1 MEKTK
6 EPKLS
11 PMMEHYNSI
20 KKKYPDCVVFYRLGD
35 FYEMFNDDAVRVSKI
50 LDLTLTGRDCGL
62 EERAP
67 MCGIPYHAA
76 DAYIAKLV
84 ETGEKVAI
92 CEQLE
97 DPSLAKGLVE
107 RDVVK
112 IVTAGTITEES
123 LIDERENNFIA
134 CVYFAERGAGYA
146 WCDITTGEF
155 FVKKCETDDPLTE
168 ISDNL
173 TRINPSE
180 IICNAKM
187 YALSA
192 DLPVVKHNVLPKFRK
207 YSDDSFSLRSA
218 TDELKEQF
226 GVISFKAFGFDE
238 NDVFFVSPAGALVA
252 YLKETQKRSLINING
267 IKLEKNEDMM
277 YLDYAALRNLE
288 LTRNMSDRK
297 RYGSLLWVLDKTETP
312 MGARLLSSWV
322 KAPLQSIDKINYRL
336 DGVEEFFKNPIL
348 RSAVTEQLKFIRDT
362 ERLAGKI
369 SNGNIN
375 PKDCIT
381 LGDSLSA
388 FPNVKLQLF
397 GVTSKILG
405 DIYDNI
411 GDFEELSKLLH
422 NAIDSKASSVTKD
435 GGYIKE
441 GFDPELDR
449 LRSLKSNSAEEL
461 RKMEA
466 REREATGIK
475 NLKIGYNRVFG
486 YYIEVTNSFKESV
499 PYNYTRKQTL
509 TGAERYITE
518 ELKKLETDILSS
530 EEQSLRLE
538 AEIFAKIKK
547 VLADNVKKIQRSSK
561 SIACADALCSL
572 ANVAKRNS
580 YVRPEIVE
588 SDMPMDVVGG
598 RHPVVEAVSNEQ
610 FVSNDAYLDSEENR
624 VMIITGP
631 NMAGKSTY
639 MRQNAL
645 IAVMA
650 HIGSFVPCKS
660 ARIPIIDKIFTRV
673 GASDNL
679 IFNQSTFMVEMT
691 EVASIL
697 LNATSRSLLILD
709 EVGRG
714 TSTYDGLS
722 IAWAVVEFIAEKT
735 KAKTLFATHYHEL
748 SELEG
753 IIDGIKNYKITVR
766 EQNGKIVF
774 LRKIAR
780 GSANR
785 SFGIEVASLAGVPKT
800 VTDRAKTIL
809 KKLEKNDL
817 ARKSANN
824 DIPETIEE
832 DPETEIRES
841 CAERS
846 EIEEI
851 IADTDVNSIT
861 PIDALKLLFELKNKI
876 NG

>member
-1 MEKTK
+1 MATTK
-6 EPKLS
+6 KKDLS
-11 PMMEHYNSI
+11 PMMKHYNSV
-20 KKKYPDCVVFYRLGD
+20 KEKYPDCVVFYRLGD
-35 FYEMFNDDAVRVSKI
+35 FYEMFFDDAIRVSKM

-62 EERAP
+62 DERAP

-84 ETGEKVAI
+84 EQGEKVAI
-92 CEQLE
+92 CEQVE

-107 RDVVK
+107 RDVVR

-134 CVYFAERGAGYA
+134 CVYLTEKGAGYC
-146 WCDITTGEF
+146 WCDITTGDF
-155 FVKKCETDDPLTE
+155 YAKKCETNNPAAE
-168 ISDNL
+168 IADNL

-180 IICNAKM
+180 IICNARM
-187 YALSA
+187 ALTA
-192 DLPVVKHNVLPKFRK
+192 DNMPVVRHGVLPRFRK
-207 YSDDSFSLRSA
+207 YYEDNFSFFNA
-218 TDELKEQF
+218 DKALKEQF
-226 GVISFKAFGFDE
+226 GVLSYKAFGFED
-238 NDVFFVSPAGALVA
+238 NDSLLIIPAGALIA
-252 YLKETQKRSLINING
+252 YLKETQKHALVNING
-267 IKLEKNEDMM
+267 IKLEKNEDLM
-277 YLDYAALRNLE
+277 YLDSAALRNLE
-288 LTRNMSDRK
+288 LTRSMGEGK

-312 MGARLLSSWV
+312 MGARMLTSWV
-322 KAPLQSIDKINYRL
+322 KAPLQSVEKINYRL
-336 DGVEEFFKNPIL
+336 DGVEEFFKNPLL
-348 RSAVTEQLKFIRDT
+348 RSGVTEQLKFIRDT
-362 ERLAGKI
+362 ERIAGKI
-369 SNGNIN
+369 SNGNVN

-381 LGDSLSA
+381 LGESLNA

-397 GVTSKILG
+397 GVSSTILQ
-405 DIYDNI
+405 DVYNNI
-411 GDFEELSKLLH
+411 GDFEELSKLLQS
-422 NAIDSKASSVTKD
+422 AIDPEASSVMKD

-449 LRSLKSNSAEEL
+449 LRSLKKNSAETIK
-461 RKMEA
+461 KMET

-475 NLKIGYNRVFG
+475 TLKIGFNRVFG
-486 YYIEVTNSFKESV
+486 YYIEVSNSFKNLV

-509 TGAERYITE
+509 VGGERYITE

-538 AEIFAKIKK
+538 AELFAKIRS
-547 VLADNVKKIQRSSK
+547 VLTDNVKKIQRSSK
-561 SIACADALCSL
+561 SIGCVDAICSL
-572 ANVAKRNS
+572 ANVAKRNG
-580 YVRPEIVE
+580 YVRPVIT
-588 SDMPMDVVGG
+588 DFGQPMDIVGG
-598 RHPVVEAVSNEQ
+598 RHPVVEAVSNEP
-610 FVSNDAYLDSEENR
+610 FVSNDAYLDCDENR

-645 IAVMA
+645 IAIMA

-660 ARIPIIDKIFTRV
+660 AQIPLIDKIFTRV

-691 EVASIL
+691 EVAAIL
-697 LNATSRSLLILD
+697 LNATEKSLLVLD

-722 IAWAVVEFIAEKT
+722 IAWAVVEYIAKKT

-753 IIDGIKNYKITVR
+753 VIEGVKNYKITVR
-766 EQNGKIVF
+766 EQNGNIVF

-817 ARKSANN
+817 AKKNTNANSVA
-824 DIPETIEE
+824 EE
-832 DPETEIRES
+832 
-841 CAERS
+841 

-851 IADTDVNSIT
+851 AEQPAVRSEVEEILAETDVNSIT
-861 PIDALKLLFELKNKI
+861 PLDALKLLYELKNKV

>member
-1 MEKTK
+1 
-6 EPKLS
+6 
-11 PMMEHYNSI
+11 MMKHYNSV
-20 KKKYPDCVVFYRLGD
+20 KEKYPDCVVFYRLGD
-35 FYEMFNDDAVRVSKI
+35 FYEMFFDDAIRVSKM

-62 EERAP
+62 DERAP

-84 ETGEKVAI
+84 EQGEKVAI
-92 CEQLE
+92 CEQVE

-107 RDVVK
+107 RDVVR

-134 CVYFAERGAGYA
+134 CVYLTEKGAGYC
-146 WCDITTGEF
+146 WCDITTGDF
-155 FVKKCETDDPLTE
+155 YAKKCETNNPAAE
-168 ISDNL
+168 IADNL

-180 IICNAKM
+180 IICNARM
-187 YALSA
+187 ALTA
-192 DLPVVKHNVLPKFRK
+192 DNMPVVRHGVLPRFRK
-207 YSDDSFSLRSA
+207 YYEDNFSFFNA
-218 TDELKEQF
+218 DKALKEQF
-226 GVISFKAFGFDE
+226 GVLSYKAFGFED
-238 NDVFFVSPAGALVA
+238 NDSLLIIPAGALIA
-252 YLKETQKRSLINING
+252 YLKETQKHALVNING
-267 IKLEKNEDMM
+267 IKLEKNEDLM
-277 YLDYAALRNLE
+277 YLDSAALRNLE
-288 LTRNMSDRK
+288 LTRSMGERK

-312 MGARLLSSWV
+312 MGARMLTSWV
-322 KAPLQSIDKINYRL
+322 KAPLQSVEKINYRL
-336 DGVEEFFKNPIL
+336 DGVEEFFKNPLL
-348 RSAVTEQLKFIRDT
+348 RSGVTEQLKFIRDT
-362 ERLAGKI
+362 ERIAGKI
-369 SNGNIN
+369 SNGNVN

-381 LGDSLSA
+381 LGESLNA

-397 GVTSKILG
+397 GVSSTILR
-405 DIYDNI
+405 DVYNNI
-411 GDFEELSKLLH
+411 GDFEELSKLLQS
-422 NAIDSKASSVTKD
+422 AIDPEASSVMKD

-449 LRSLKSNSAEEL
+449 LRSLKKNSAETIKE
-461 RKMEA
+461 MEA

-475 NLKIGYNRVFG
+475 TLKIGFNRVFG
-486 YYIEVTNSFKESV
+486 YYIEVSNSFKNLV

-509 TGAERYITE
+509 VGGERYITE

-538 AEIFAKIKK
+538 AELFAKIRS
-547 VLADNVKKIQRSSK
+547 VLTDNVKKIQRSSK
-561 SIACADALCSL
+561 SIGCVDAICSL
-572 ANVAKRNS
+572 ANVAKRNG
-580 YVRPEIVE
+580 YVRPIIT
-588 SDMPMDVVGG
+588 DFGQPMDIVGG
-598 RHPVVEAVSNEQ
+598 RHPVVEAVSNEP
-610 FVSNDAYLDSEENR
+610 FVSNDAYLDCDENR

-645 IAVMA
+645 IAIMA

-660 ARIPIIDKIFTRV
+660 AQIPLIDKIFTRV

-691 EVASIL
+691 EVAAIL
-697 LNATSRSLLILD
+697 LNATEKSLLVLD

-722 IAWAVVEFIAEKT
+722 IAWAVVEYIAKKT

-753 IIDGIKNYKITVR
+753 VIEGVKNYKITVR
-766 EQNGKIVF
+766 EQNGNIVF

-817 ARKSANN
+817 AKKNTNANSVA
-824 DIPETIEE
+824 EE
-832 DPETEIRES
+832 
-841 CAERS
+841 

-851 IADTDVNSIT
+851 AEQPAVRSEVEEILAETDVNSIT
-861 PIDALKLLFELKNKI
+861 PLDALKLLYELKNKV

>member
-1 MEKTK
+1 MK
-6 EPKLS
+6 
-11 PMMEHYNSI
+11 HYNSV
-20 KKKYPDCVVFYRLGD
+20 KEKYPDCVVFYRLGD
-35 FYEMFNDDAVRVSKI
+35 FYEMFFDDAIRVSKM

-62 EERAP
+62 DERAP

-84 ETGEKVAI
+84 EQGEKVAI
-92 CEQLE
+92 CEQVE

-107 RDVVK
+107 RDVVR

-134 CVYFAERGAGYA
+134 CVYLTEKGAGYC
-146 WCDITTGEF
+146 WCDITTGDF
-155 FVKKCETDDPLTE
+155 YAKKCETNNPAAE
-168 ISDNL
+168 IADNL

-180 IICNAKM
+180 IICNARM
-187 YALSA
+187 ALTA
-192 DLPVVKHNVLPKFRK
+192 DNMPVVRHGVLPRFRK
-207 YSDDSFSLRSA
+207 YYEDNFSFFNA
-218 TDELKEQF
+218 DKALKEQF
-226 GVISFKAFGFDE
+226 GVLSYKAFGFED
-238 NDVFFVSPAGALVA
+238 NDSLLIIPAGALIA
-252 YLKETQKRSLINING
+252 YLKETQKHALVNING
-267 IKLEKNEDMM
+267 IKLEKNEDLM
-277 YLDYAALRNLE
+277 YLDSAALRNLE
-288 LTRNMSDRK
+288 LTRSMGERK

-312 MGARLLSSWV
+312 MGARMLTSWV
-322 KAPLQSIDKINYRL
+322 KAPLQSVEKINYRL
-336 DGVEEFFKNPIL
+336 DGVEEFFKNPLL
-348 RSAVTEQLKFIRDT
+348 RSGVTEQLKFIRDT
-362 ERLAGKI
+362 ERIAGKI
-369 SNGNIN
+369 SNGNVN

-381 LGDSLSA
+381 LGESLNA

-397 GVTSKILG
+397 GVSSTILR
-405 DIYDNI
+405 DVYNNI
-411 GDFEELSKLLH
+411 GDFEELSKLLQS
-422 NAIDSKASSVTKD
+422 AIDPEASSVMKD

-449 LRSLKSNSAEEL
+449 LRSLKKNSAETIKE
-461 RKMEA
+461 MEA

-475 NLKIGYNRVFG
+475 TLKIGFNRVFG
-486 YYIEVTNSFKESV
+486 YYIEVSNSFKNLV

-509 TGAERYITE
+509 VGGERYITE

-538 AEIFAKIKK
+538 AELFAKIRS
-547 VLADNVKKIQRSSK
+547 VLTDNVKKIQRSSK
-561 SIACADALCSL
+561 SIGCVDAICSL
-572 ANVAKRNS
+572 ANVAKRNG
-580 YVRPEIVE
+580 YVRPIIT
-588 SDMPMDVVGG
+588 DFGQPMDIVGG
-598 RHPVVEAVSNEQ
+598 RHPVVEAVSNEP
-610 FVSNDAYLDSEENR
+610 FVSNDAYLDCDENR

-645 IAVMA
+645 IAIMA

-660 ARIPIIDKIFTRV
+660 AQIPLIDKIFTRV

-691 EVASIL
+691 EVAAIL
-697 LNATSRSLLILD
+697 LNATEKSLLVLD

-722 IAWAVVEFIAEKT
+722 IAWAVVEYIAKKT

-753 IIDGIKNYKITVR
+753 VIEGVKNYKITVR
-766 EQNGKIVF
+766 EQNGNIVF

-817 ARKSANN
+817 AKKNTNANSVA
-824 DIPETIEE
+824 EE
-832 DPETEIRES
+832 
-841 CAERS
+841 

-851 IADTDVNSIT
+851 AEQPAVRSEVEEILAETDVNSIT
-861 PIDALKLLFELKNKI
+861 PLDALKLLYELKNKV

>member
-1 MEKTK
+1 MTTTK
-6 EPKLS
+6 KKDLS
-11 PMMEHYNSI
+11 PMMKHYNSV
-20 KKKYPDCVVFYRLGD
+20 KEKYPDCVVFYRLGD
-35 FYEMFNDDAVRVSKI
+35 FYEMFFDDAIRVSKM

-62 EERAP
+62 DERAP

-84 ETGEKVAI
+84 EQGEKVAI
-92 CEQLE
+92 CEQVE

-107 RDVVK
+107 RDVVR

-134 CVYFAERGAGYA
+134 CVYLTEKGAGYC
-146 WCDITTGEF
+146 WCDITTGDF
-155 FVKKCETDDPLTE
+155 YAKKCETNNPTAE
-168 ISDNL
+168 IADNL

-180 IICNAKM
+180 IICNARM
-187 YALSA
+187 ALTA
-192 DLPVVKHNVLPKFRK
+192 DNMPVVRHGVLPRFRK
-207 YSDDSFSLRSA
+207 YYEDNFSFFNA
-218 TDELKEQF
+218 DKALKEQF
-226 GVISFKAFGFDE
+226 GVLSYKAFGFED
-238 NDVFFVSPAGALVA
+238 NDSLLIIPAGALIA
-252 YLKETQKRSLINING
+252 YLKETQKHALVNING
-267 IKLEKNEDMM
+267 IKLEKNEDLM
-277 YLDYAALRNLE
+277 YLDSAALRNLE
-288 LTRNMSDRK
+288 LTRSMGERK

-312 MGARLLSSWV
+312 MGARMLTSWV
-322 KAPLQSIDKINYRL
+322 KAPLQSVEKINYRL
-336 DGVEEFFKNPIL
+336 DGVEEFFKNPLL
-348 RSAVTEQLKFIRDT
+348 RSGVTEQLKFIRDT
-362 ERLAGKI
+362 ERIAGKI
-369 SNGNIN
+369 SNGNVN

-381 LGDSLSA
+381 LGESLNA

-397 GVTSKILG
+397 GVSSTILQ
-405 DIYDNI
+405 DVYNNI
-411 GDFEELSKLLH
+411 GDFEELSKLLQS
-422 NAIDSKASSVTKD
+422 AIDPEASSVMKD

-449 LRSLKSNSAEEL
+449 LRSLKKNSAETIKE
-461 RKMEA
+461 MET

-475 NLKIGYNRVFG
+475 TLKIGFNRVFG
-486 YYIEVTNSFKESV
+486 YYIEVSNSFKNLV

-509 TGAERYITE
+509 VGGERYITE

-538 AEIFAKIKK
+538 AELFAKIRS
-547 VLADNVKKIQRSSK
+547 VLTDNVKKIQRSSK
-561 SIACADALCSL
+561 SIGCVDAICSL
-572 ANVAKRNS
+572 ANVAKRNG
-580 YVRPEIVE
+580 YVRPIIT
-588 SDMPMDVVGG
+588 DFGQPMDIVGG
-598 RHPVVEAVSNEQ
+598 RHPVVEAVSNEP
-610 FVSNDAYLDSEENR
+610 FVSNDAYLDCDENR

-645 IAVMA
+645 IAIMA

-660 ARIPIIDKIFTRV
+660 AQIPLIDKIFTRV

-691 EVASIL
+691 EVAAIL
-697 LNATSRSLLILD
+697 LNATEKSLLVLD

-722 IAWAVVEFIAEKT
+722 IAWAVVEYIAKKT

-753 IIDGIKNYKITVR
+753 VIEGVKNYKITVR
-766 EQNGKIVF
+766 EQNGNIVF

-817 ARKSANN
+817 AKKNTNANSVA
-824 DIPETIEE
+824 EE
-832 DPETEIRES
+832 
-841 CAERS
+841 

-851 IADTDVNSIT
+851 AEQPAVRSEVEEILAETDVNSIT
-861 PIDALKLLFELKNKI
+861 PLDALKLLYELKNKV

>member
-1 MEKTK
+1 MTTTK
-6 EPKLS
+6 KKDLS
-11 PMMEHYNSI
+11 PMMKHYNSV
-20 KKKYPDCVVFYRLGD
+20 KEKYPDCVVFYRLGD
-35 FYEMFNDDAVRVSKI
+35 FYEMFFDDAIRVSKM

-62 EERAP
+62 DERAP

-84 ETGEKVAI
+84 EQGEKVAI
-92 CEQLE
+92 CEQVE

-107 RDVVK
+107 RDVVR

-134 CVYFAERGAGYA
+134 CVYLTEKGAGYC
-146 WCDITTGEF
+146 WCDITTGDF
-155 FVKKCETDDPLTE
+155 YAKKCETNNPAAE
-168 ISDNL
+168 IADNL

-180 IICNAKM
+180 IICNARM
-187 YALSA
+187 ALTA
-192 DLPVVKHNVLPKFRK
+192 DNMPVVRHGVLPRFRK
-207 YSDDSFSLRSA
+207 YYEDNFSFFNA
-218 TDELKEQF
+218 DKALKEQF
-226 GVISFKAFGFDE
+226 GVLSYKAFGFED
-238 NDVFFVSPAGALVA
+238 NDSLLIIPAGALIA
-252 YLKETQKRSLINING
+252 YLKETQKHALVNING
-267 IKLEKNEDMM
+267 IKLEKNEDLM
-277 YLDYAALRNLE
+277 YLDSAALRNLE
-288 LTRNMSDRK
+288 LTRSMGERK

-312 MGARLLSSWV
+312 MGARMLTSWV
-322 KAPLQSIDKINYRL
+322 KAPLQSVEKINYRL
-336 DGVEEFFKNPIL
+336 DGVEEFFKNPLL
-348 RSAVTEQLKFIRDT
+348 RSGVTEQLKFIRDT
-362 ERLAGKI
+362 ERIAGKI
-369 SNGNIN
+369 SNGNVN

-381 LGDSLSA
+381 LGESLNA

-397 GVTSKILG
+397 GVSSTILR
-405 DIYDNI
+405 DVYNNI
-411 GDFEELSKLLH
+411 GDFEELSKLLQS
-422 NAIDSKASSVTKD
+422 AIDPEASSVMKD

-449 LRSLKSNSAEEL
+449 LRSLKKNSAETIKE
-461 RKMEA
+461 MET

-475 NLKIGYNRVFG
+475 TLKIGFNRVFG
-486 YYIEVTNSFKESV
+486 YYIEVSNSFKNLV

-509 TGAERYITE
+509 VGGERYITE

-538 AEIFAKIKK
+538 AELFAKIRS
-547 VLADNVKKIQRSSK
+547 VLTDNVKKIQRSSK
-561 SIACADALCSL
+561 SIGCVDAICSL
-572 ANVAKRNS
+572 ANVAKRNG
-580 YVRPEIVE
+580 YVRPVIT
-588 SDMPMDVVGG
+588 DFGQPMDIVGG
-598 RHPVVEAVSNEQ
+598 RHPVVEAVSNEP
-610 FVSNDAYLDSEENR
+610 FVSNDAYLDCDENR

-645 IAVMA
+645 IAIMA

-660 ARIPIIDKIFTRV
+660 AQIPLIDKIFTRV

-691 EVASIL
+691 EVAAIL
-697 LNATSRSLLILD
+697 LNATEKSLLVLD

-722 IAWAVVEFIAEKT
+722 IAWAVVEYIAKKT

-753 IIDGIKNYKITVR
+753 VIEGVKNYKITVR
-766 EQNGKIVF
+766 EQNGNIVF

-817 ARKSANN
+817 AKKNTNANSVA
-824 DIPETIEE
+824 EE
-832 DPETEIRES
+832 
-841 CAERS
+841 

-851 IADTDVNSIT
+851 AEQPAVRSEVEEILAETDVNSIT
-861 PIDALKLLFELKNKI
+861 PLDALKLLYELKNKV